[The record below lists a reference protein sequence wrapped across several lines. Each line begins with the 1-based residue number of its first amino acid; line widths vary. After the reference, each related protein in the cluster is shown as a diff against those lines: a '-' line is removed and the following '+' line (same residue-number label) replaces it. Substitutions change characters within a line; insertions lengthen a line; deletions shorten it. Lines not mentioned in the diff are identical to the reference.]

1 MFSHKKLATCCLDL
15 RLTLFKINDGNKSP
29 KILCLFMG
37 NSKYEYKLQLCKDS
51 LSKSETKI
59 DIGGIHT
66 NS

>member
-1 MFSHKKLATCCLDL
+1 
-15 RLTLFKINDGNKSP
+15 
-29 KILCLFMG
+29 MG
-37 NSKYEYKLQLCKDS
+37 NSKYEYKLQLCKGS